1 MKKKSISFKL
11 SFAFSLFIFFTV
23 LLFSIISIIFLS
35 NSLLQQKRDE
45 ITGSF
50 SKLTPHSLRF
60 YSFFQNK
67 EKVPFP
73 SDGGMRLMVE
83 SGIPY
88 YVLFSLFAVDVQTKE
103 MRLIATND
111 SFLPVL
117 PLNDANKKPKVR
129 RYEKKDYFIDG
140 DLDVLYYSAP
150 ITTNKKETLYLQTG
164 LNMEFDTT
172 RAMLQR
178 FIVIIALTAIPLL
191 AFSFFAALYFSARL
205 LKPVAKMTKTARQI
219 SVSSLNQRI
228 HSEHNGDEL
237 SVLADTFNELFQRL
251 ENDFQRERRFTSDV
265 SHELKTPLAVILG
278 HTRLLTRWG
287 KDDKKVLEESL
298 ATIQKESEAM
308 NEMIENLLLLSRTE
322 SKANSSVTIK
332 KQEIDCSKF
341 FEKLKNDVEILNN
354 KALVELQI
362 EEDASFVADETILLQ
377 VARIIVSNS
386 LKYTSENPHL
396 IFGATQ
402 GRLFFQDFGY
412 GIAQDDI
419 PHIFDRFYRSDESR
433 NKKTGGTGLG
443 LAIAKNLLSLMDIT
457 ISVESELGKGS
468 KMILELA
475 DPLAMKN

>member
-1 MKKKSISFKL
+1 
-11 SFAFSLFIFFTV
+11 
-23 LLFSIISIIFLS
+23 
-35 NSLLQQKRDE
+35 
-45 ITGSF
+45 
-50 SKLTPHSLRF
+50 
-60 YSFFQNK
+60 
-67 EKVPFP
+67 
-73 SDGGMRLMVE
+73 
-83 SGIPY
+83 
-88 YVLFSLFAVDVQTKE
+88 
-103 MRLIATND
+103 
-111 SFLPVL
+111 
-117 PLNDANKKPKVR
+117 VR

-386 LKYTSENPHL
+386 LKYTFENPHL